1 MASKSAIVMAKMQYT
16 VTYSKRKK
24 HLVSHREKEKEEKKR
39 NKIRRHQDGK
49 QSVTA

>member
-24 HLVSHREKEKEEKKR
+24 HLVSHREKEKEEKKQ
-39 NKIRRHQDGK
+39 QD
-49 QSVTA
+49 QATSMARQA